1 MELAG
6 NVTVSLCVL
15 ENWSSNSDMVILFI
29 ILPLNSLLFS
39 GVDEISCDL
48 WKVRQVLQRVN
59 MCVEQDRSLG
69 LLCHIHPFERW
80 VQLSVNNLIRQ

>member
-6 NVTVSLCVL
+6 RVTVSLCVL

-48 WKVRQVLQRVN
+48 VEGKAGITACEHVCRTRQKFRA
-59 MCVEQDRSLG
+59 
-69 LLCHIHPFERW
+69 
-80 VQLSVNNLIRQ
+80 SVSHTSF

>member
-6 NVTVSLCVL
+6 SVTVSLCVL

-48 WKVRQVLQRVN
+48 VKGKADVTACEHV
-59 MCVEQDRSLG
+59 CVEQDRSVG
-69 LLCHIHPFERW
+69 LQCLIHLRDEVSF
-80 VQLSVNNLIRQ
+80 L